1 MKTEHPSPRHMAQL
15 RQLWQQAFGDT
26 DDFLDSFYGTAYAP
40 DRCLC
45 ILLEDRPAAALYW
58 LDCTLQEH
66 KLAYIYAVVT
76 DPAHRGRGLCRALM
90 ESTHDLLRRRGY
102 TGAVL
107 VPQQEGLR
115 AMYAGMGYRNCGGL
129 HSFSCTPGGEPTALR
144 AIGPAE
150 FAVLRRKMLPE
161 GAVVQE
167 GRGLDFLSRQLQF
180 YTGGDFL
187 LAAFAEEGILHG
199 VELLG
204 NAAAAPGITAALGC
218 REGRFRIPGETPF
231 AMFHPLASDVPA
243 PEYFGFAFD

>member
-1 MKTEHPSPRHMAQL
+1 MKTDHPTSRHQKRL

-26 DDFLDSFYGTAYAP
+26 NAFLDCFFETAFLP
-40 DRCLC
+40 ENCLC
-45 ILLEDRPAAALYW
+45 TFENDAPVAVLYW
-58 LDCTLQEH
+58 IDCHLAGR

-76 DPAHRGRGLCRALM
+76 DPAHRGRGLCRKLIGD
-90 ESTHDLLRRRGY
+90 THVLLASRGY
-102 TGAVL
+102 AGAVL

-129 HSFSCTPGGEPTALR
+129 HSFSCTPGGEPAALR

-150 FAVLRRKMLPE
+150 FAALRRKMLPE

-167 GRGLDFLSRQLQF
+167 DRGLDFLARQLQF

-187 LAAFAEEGILHG
+187 LAAFAEDDVLHG